1 MSLYFVK
8 RGSKVGGPFS
18 LEKIESAIQAKKIL
32 LDDLFSSDR
41 EGPWHSYAEIKN
53 LSVNKSNLDEED
65 DFLEI
70 PTPKNPTHKN
80 RLKNK
85 KANQNDVLVGK
96 YVQESLGPNEEVR
109 YLGKMH
115 WRVFIFPLMV
125 LPFELLMSFASTH
138 NMRPSPVQLR

>member
-65 DFLEI
+65 DFL
-70 PTPKNPTHKN
+70 
-80 RLKNK
+80 
-85 KANQNDVLVGK
+85 
-96 YVQESLGPNEEVR
+96 
-109 YLGKMH
+109 
-115 WRVFIFPLMV
+115 
-125 LPFELLMSFASTH
+125 
-138 NMRPSPVQLR
+138 